1 MSDKQAK
8 TRTNWDVLVER
19 VSANRVFDSVVVK
32 YVRANRV
39 LVSVG
44 VALSLV
50 LAVVIYSSIGGE
62 SEAPDFTLTDTNGQ
76 QFKLS
81 DYWNNDKVLIIDFM
95 YTTCPPCNKFAE
107 DTLEPYLRDKPS
119 DVAILSISVF
129 GKDDADELQSFAEDL
144 GWRHALGDK
153 EGKIELAYKV
163 TATPKLFII
172 DNQGRMTFEHVGGV
186 SLDEL
191 DEEVEKARSGSG
203 SLVKVKET
211 SIYLFAIAAGFALF
225 FSPCAF
231 PLLPGFMSYYLTSR
245 QRRRGGFEVT
255 EGGLQP
261 VSGFDER
268 KAREALPAGLAA
280 ASGLVGVLLLIGILL
295 IPLINV
301 IGDFVPLLELVV
313 GIVIL
318 VMGIAMVRNVSL
330 EPALA
335 PLRRGVACVSAQ
347 VALVTKGR
355 VSHAAERAIR
365 AVTRSDFTFAQSRE
379 NGLMGLFWYGV
390 GYGSAAAGCV
400 APILVGLLA
409 ASLELSLFTGFV
421 VFILFSATAGVLMV
435 SFTMLVAASEGTI
448 VNKLR
453 ASTHQIQVAGG
464 VVMIIV
470 GAYLIYYYL
479 SL

>member
-1 MSDKQAK
+1 MTGKQAK
-8 TRTNWDVLVER
+8 PRTNWDVLVER
-19 VSANRVFDSVVVK
+19 
-32 YVRANRV
+32 VRANRV

-44 VALSLV
+44 VALTLV

-62 SEAPDFTLTDTNGQ
+62 SGAPDFTLTDTDGQ

-81 DYWNNDKVLIIDFM
+81 DYWENDKVLIIDFM
-95 YTTCPPCNKFAE
+95 YTTCGPCEKFA
-107 DTLEPYLRDKPS
+107 DGALVPYSRDMPD

-129 GKDDADELQSFAEDL
+129 GHDDANDLKDFAEDL

-153 EGKIELAYKV
+153 EGKIERAYKV
-163 TATPKLFII
+163 TATPTVFII
-172 DNQGRMTFEHVGGV
+172 DKQGRMTFEHVGGV

-245 QRRRGGFEVT
+245 QRQREGPEAA
-255 EGGLQP
+255 EGGIRP
-261 VSGFDER
+261 VRGFDER

-301 IGDFVPLLELVV
+301 IGDFVPLLELIV
-313 GIVIL
+313 GLVIL
-318 VMGIAMVRNVSL
+318 AMGIAMVRDVSL

-335 PLRRGVACVSAQ
+335 PLRRGSAWITAQISQ
-347 VALVTKGR
+347 VTGGR
-355 VSHAAERAIR
+355 VSHATERAIQT
-365 AVTRSDFTFAQSRE
+365 VTRSDFTFAESRE
-379 NGLMGLFWYGV
+379 NGLVGLFWYGV

-400 APILVGLLA
+400 APIVVGLLA

-435 SFTMLVAASEGTI
+435 SFTMVVAASEGTI

-453 ASTHQIQVAGG
+453 ASTHQIQVTGG
-464 VVMIIV
+464 VVMILV
-470 GAYLIYYYL
+470 GIYLIYYYF